1 MRTEDEYAI
10 KNTKNTVLDSRD
22 CSIEQIEILKSNSPG
37 KDFPVEAVQKAGYQC
52 LENFSGLKFWKGKA

>member
-1 MRTEDEYAI
+1 M
-10 KNTKNTVLDSRD
+10 LDSTD
-22 CSIEQIEILKSNSPG
+22 CSLEQIEILKSNSPG